1 MAQDSREAPSPPPPR
16 KLCGLSIIFK
26 HLLPMS
32 LKHSPTSAPLS
43 SQGLRGP
50 SPTSNL
56 PGGRKQE
63 EPHFKLNLFFFPQ
76 APSSHFSLESLV
88 KPLSG
93 ISHLL
98 HFGPH
103 TFPTGWPPPLPR
115 CVNPECSC
123 HFPLGPQQPRLLG
136 GVLGD
141 TRANLSHLPLPSTV
155 FV

>member
-1 MAQDSREAPSPPPPR
+1 MCFCQAVPRHLGKYADGEQAGFPSSKPVVQHSHQGRIDGSRQLEAPSPPPPR
-16 KLCGLSIIFK
+16 KLCGLSIIVK

-50 SPTSNL
+50 SPPSNL

-63 EPHFKLNLFFFPQ
+63 EPHFKLNLFFFPR

-98 HFGPH
+98 HSGPH
-103 TFPTGWPPPLPR
+103 TFPTG
-115 CVNPECSC
+115 
-123 HFPLGPQQPRLLG
+123 GPHPSP
-136 GVLGD
+136 GV
-141 TRANLSHLPLPSTV
+141 
-155 FV
+155 

>member
-1 MAQDSREAPSPPPPR
+1 MCFCQAVPRHLESMLMVTRRGFPSSKPVVQHSHQGRIDGSRQLEAPSPPPPR
-16 KLCGLSIIFK
+16 KLCGLSIIVK
-26 HLLPMS
+26 HLPMS
-32 LKHSPTSAPLS
+32 LKRSPSSAPLS

-98 HFGPH
+98 HSGPH
-103 TFPTGWPPPLPR
+103 TFPTG
-115 CVNPECSC
+115 
-123 HFPLGPQQPRLLG
+123 GPHPSP
-136 GVLGD
+136 GV
-141 TRANLSHLPLPSTV
+141 
-155 FV
+155 